1 MWFWLEHRQEGPGE
15 NEAGRSA
22 EVGPA
27 GLSEHAGEPDL
38 CPGRGI
44 WVLGRESSDH
54 SCLLCAF
61 NICGLI

>member
-38 CPGRGI
+38 CPGTSGE
-44 WVLGRESSDH
+44 VYG
-54 SCLLCAF
+54 F
-61 NICGLI
+61 